1 MKPFKEK
8 LLEQCKFLLDRKIE
22 LISFAMDELRTS
34 MENETKSSVGDK
46 HETSRARMQSDHEKL
61 AWQLDELK
69 GQYELLNKVDLE
81 KGTEVIS
88 NQNLV
93 VTNKG
98 LFFIVIPLGK
108 VELEEKTVFV
118 ISPVSPLGKKMIGLK
133 IADSVRVN
141 ETEYR
146 IDAII

>member
-1 MKPFKEK
+1 MKAFKEK
-8 LLEQCKFLLDRKIE
+8 LLEHCKFVLNRKME
-22 LISFAMDELRTS
+22 LISFSMDELKSS
-34 MENETKSSVGDK
+34 MENETKSSLGDK

-61 AWQLDELK
+61 AWQLDEIK

-81 KGTEVIS
+81 RSTELIS

-108 VELEEKTVFV
+108 VELEEKQCLSFH
-118 ISPVSPLGKKMIGLK
+118 
-133 IADSVRVN
+133 R
-141 ETEYR
+141 YR
-146 IDAII
+146 P

>member
-1 MKPFKEK
+1 MKAFKEK

-46 HETSRARMQSDHEKL
+46 HETSRARMQADHEKL

-69 GQYELLNKVDLE
+69 GMYELLNKVDLE
-81 KGTEVIS
+81 RSTEIVS

-93 VTNKG
+93 LTNKG

-108 VELEEKTVFV
+108 VDLEEKTVFV
-118 ISPVSPLGKKMIGLK
+118 ISPVSPLGKKLIGLK
-133 IADSVRVN
+133 IGEEAKVN
-141 ETEYR
+141 EATYKIEG
-146 IDAII
+146 IL